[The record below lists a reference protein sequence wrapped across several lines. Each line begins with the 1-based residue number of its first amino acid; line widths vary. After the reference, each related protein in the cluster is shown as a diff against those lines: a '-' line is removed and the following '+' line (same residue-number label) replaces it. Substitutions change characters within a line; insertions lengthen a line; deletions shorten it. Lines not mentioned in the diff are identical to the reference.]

1 MGFFN
6 YFSSNNGWKNAKVK
20 ILFVD
25 LQSIKIQK
33 TVFKSSALF
42 RLHMIVFLWGFTA
55 ILGKLIHAN
64 AQILVF
70 YRMFFASV
78 FLYVFIRFFKRESLN
93 ISRKLMIQLAIIG
106 GFMAFHW
113 FCFFYSI
120 KVSNVS
126 IALSCLS
133 LSTLFASI
141 LEPIV
146 FKRKIDISE
155 VIMGIVIVI
164 CMGLI
169 FKTEFQYKEGIFFGI
184 LTALF
189 GTIFSVFNGKIFGK
203 TSSGNIIFYEIF
215 SGFLILS
222 ILYVFMGQISHL
234 NEISYRDLALII
246 LLASVFTAF
255 PMLESVNL
263 MKYISPFTLILTVNL
278 EPVYG
283 IILAFFIFGDS
294 EEMSPIF
301 YIASLI
307 MILAIIANGIIKARR
322 GTKNLDI

>member
-1 MGFFN
+1 M
-6 YFSSNNGWKNAKVK
+6 
-20 ILFVD
+20 
-25 LQSIKIQK
+25 
-33 TVFKSSALF
+33 FKSSALF

-70 YRMFFASV
+70 YRMLFASV

-169 FKTEFQYKEGIFFGI
+169 FNTEFQYKEGIFFGI

>member
-1 MGFFN
+1 
-6 YFSSNNGWKNAKVK
+6 
-20 ILFVD
+20 
-25 LQSIKIQK
+25 
-33 TVFKSSALF
+33 
-42 RLHMIVFLWGFTA
+42 MIVFLWGFTA
-55 ILGKLIHAN
+55 ILGKLIESN
-64 AQILVF
+64 AQALTF
-70 YRMFFASV
+70 YRMLFAAI
-78 FLYVFIRFFKRESLN
+78 FLFIFIRFVKKES
-93 ISRKLMIQLAIIG
+93 IKVSKKLFIQLSAIG

-113 FCFFYSI
+113 LCFFYSI

-141 LEPIV
+141 LEPII
-146 FKRKIDISE
+146 FKRKVDISE
-155 VIMGIVIVI
+155 VVMGVVIVI

-169 FKTEFQYKEGIFFGI
+169 FKTEFQYKEGIFYGI

-215 SGFLILS
+215 SGFLILTAFLLLS
-222 ILYVFMGQISHL
+222 GQIFQI
-234 NEISYRDLALII
+234 NEISTRDLTLVI

-283 IILAFFIFGDS
+283 IILAFFIFGES
-294 EEMSPIF
+294 EQMSSIF
-301 YIASLI
+301 YGASLI
-307 MILAIIANGIIKARR
+307 MILAIIVNGILKSR
-322 GTKNLDI
+322 KNAAAKKVNI

>member
-1 MGFFN
+1 M
-6 YFSSNNGWKNAKVK
+6 A
-20 ILFVD
+20 
-25 LQSIKIQK
+25 
-33 TVFKSSALF
+33 VFKNSALF
-42 RLHMIVFLWGFTA
+42 RLHLIVFLWGFTA
-55 ILGKLIHAN
+55 ILGKLIHVN

-70 YRMFFASV
+70 YRMLFAAFFL
-78 FLYVFIRFFKRESLN
+78 FVFIRFVKRESLRV
-93 ISRKLMIQLAIIG
+93 SRKLLIQLSIIG

-113 FCFFYSI
+113 LFFFHSI

-133 LSTLFASI
+133 LSTLFAAI
-141 LEPIV
+141 LEPVI

-164 CMGLI
+164 CMGMI
-169 FKTEFQYKEGIFFGI
+169 FKTEFHYKEGIFFGI

-189 GTIFSVFNGKIFGK
+189 GTIFSVFNGKIYGK

-215 SGFLILS
+215 AGFLILS
-222 ILYVFMGQISHL
+222 FFYLVTGQISQL
-234 NEISYRDLALII
+234 NEISYRDLSLIL

-255 PMLESVNL
+255 PMLESIKL

-294 EEMSPIF
+294 EQMSPVF

-307 MILAIIANGIIKARR
+307 MILAIVANGVIKARK
-322 GTKNLDI
+322 TANTQKVEI

>member
-1 MGFFN
+1 MAVL
-6 YFSSNNGWKNAKVK
+6 KN
-20 ILFVD
+20 
-25 LQSIKIQK
+25 
-33 TVFKSSALF
+33 SALF
-42 RLHMIVFLWGFTA
+42 RLHLIVFLWGFTA
-55 ILGKLIHAN
+55 ILGKLIDVN

-70 YRMFFASV
+70 YRMLFAAFFL
-78 FLYVFIRFFKRESLN
+78 FVFIRFFKRDSLK
-93 ISRKLMIQLAIIG
+93 ISRKLLIQLSIIG

-113 FCFFYSI
+113 LFFFHSI

-133 LSTLFASI
+133 LSTLFAAI
-141 LEPIV
+141 LEPII
-146 FKRKIDISE
+146 FKRKIDLSE

-164 CMGLI
+164 CMGMI
-169 FKTEFQYKEGIFFGI
+169 FKTEFHYKEGIFFGI

-189 GTIFSVFNGKIFGK
+189 GTIFSVFNGKIYGK

-215 SGFLILS
+215 AGFLILS
-222 ILYVFMGQISHL
+222 FFYLVTGQITQL
-234 NEISYRDLALII
+234 NEISYRDLSLIL

-255 PMLESVNL
+255 PMLESIKL

-294 EEMSPIF
+294 EQMSPVF

-307 MILAIIANGIIKARR
+307 MILAIVANGVIKARK
-322 GTKNLDI
+322 TANTQKVEI

>member
-1 MGFFN
+1 
-6 YFSSNNGWKNAKVK
+6 
-20 ILFVD
+20 
-25 LQSIKIQK
+25 
-33 TVFKSSALF
+33 
-42 RLHMIVFLWGFTA
+42 MIVFLWGFTA
-55 ILGKLIHAN
+55 ILGKLIESN
-64 AQILVF
+64 AQALTF
-70 YRMFFASV
+70 YRMLFAAI
-78 FLYVFIRFFKRESLN
+78 FLFIFIRFYKKES
-93 ISRKLMIQLAIIG
+93 IKVSKKLFIQLSAIG

-113 FCFFYSI
+113 LCFFYSI

-141 LEPIV
+141 LEPII
-146 FKRKIDISE
+146 FKRKVDISE
-155 VIMGIVIVI
+155 VIMGVVIVI

-169 FKTEFQYKEGIFFGI
+169 FKTEFQYKEGIFYGI

-215 SGFLILS
+215 SGFLILTAF
-222 ILYVFMGQISHL
+222 LLLTGQIFQI
-234 NEISYRDLALII
+234 NEISTRDLTLVVI
-246 LLASVFTAF
+246 LASVFTAF

-283 IILAFFIFGDS
+283 IILAFFIFGES
-294 EEMSPIF
+294 EQMSPIF
-301 YIASLI
+301 YGASLI
-307 MILAIIANGIIKARR
+307 MILAIIVNGVLKSRKNAAAKKANI
-322 GTKNLDI
+322 

>member
-1 MGFFN
+1 M
-6 YFSSNNGWKNAKVK
+6 A
-20 ILFVD
+20 
-25 LQSIKIQK
+25 
-33 TVFKSSALF
+33 VFKNSALF
-42 RLHMIVFLWGFTA
+42 RLHLIVFLWGFTA
-55 ILGKLIHAN
+55 ILGKLIHVN

-70 YRMFFASV
+70 YRMLFAAFFL
-78 FLYVFIRFFKRESLN
+78 FVFIRFVKRESLRV
-93 ISRKLMIQLAIIG
+93 SRKLLIQLSIIG

-113 FCFFYSI
+113 LFFFHSI

-133 LSTLFASI
+133 LSTLFAAI
-141 LEPIV
+141 LEPVI

-164 CMGLI
+164 CMGMI
-169 FKTEFQYKEGIFFGI
+169 FKTEFHYKEGIFFGI

-189 GTIFSVFNGKIFGK
+189 GTIFSVFNGKIYGK

-215 SGFLILS
+215 AGFLILS
-222 ILYVFMGQISHL
+222 FFYLVTGQITQL
-234 NEISYRDLALII
+234 NEISYRDLSLIL

-255 PMLESVNL
+255 PMLESIKL

-294 EEMSPIF
+294 EQMSPVF

-307 MILAIIANGIIKARR
+307 MILAIVANGVIKARKTAN
-322 GTKNLDI
+322 TKKVEI

>member
-1 MGFFN
+1 MV
-6 YFSSNNGWKNAKVK
+6 KN
-20 ILFVD
+20 
-25 LQSIKIQK
+25 
-33 TVFKSSALF
+33 SALF
-42 RLHMIVFLWGFTA
+42 RLHLIVFLWGFTA
-55 ILGKLIHAN
+55 SLGKLVHAN

-70 YRMFFASV
+70 YRMLFAAFFL
-78 FLYVFIRFFKRESLN
+78 FIFIRFIKRDSLKV
-93 ISRKLMIQLAIIG
+93 SRKLLIQLSAIG

-113 FCFFYSI
+113 LFFFYSI

-133 LSTLFASI
+133 LSTLFAAV
-141 LEPIV
+141 LEPLI

-155 VIMGIVIVI
+155 VVMGIVIVI

-169 FKTEFQYKEGIFFGI
+169 FKTEFHYKEGIFFGI

-189 GTIFSVFNGKIFGK
+189 GTIFSVFNGKIYGK

-215 SGFLILS
+215 SGFLLLS
-222 ILYVFMGQISHL
+222 IFYLFTGQISQL
-234 NEISYRDLALII
+234 NEISYRDLSLIL

-255 PMLESVNL
+255 PMLESIKL
-263 MKYISPFTLILTVNL
+263 MKYISPFTLILTINL

-283 IILAFFIFGDS
+283 IILAFFIFGES
-294 EEMSPIF
+294 EQMSPVF

-307 MILAIIANGIIKARR
+307 MILAIVANGIIKARKTAD
-322 GTKNLDI
+322 TKKVEI